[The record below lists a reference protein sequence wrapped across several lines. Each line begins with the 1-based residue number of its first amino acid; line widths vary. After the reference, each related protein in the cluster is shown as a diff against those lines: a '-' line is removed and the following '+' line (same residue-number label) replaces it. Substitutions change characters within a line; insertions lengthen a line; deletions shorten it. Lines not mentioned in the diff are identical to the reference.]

1 MKQNTDYG
9 FDIQKTYLEMMLS
22 DAQTFVRCQGIFNPE
37 SFDRKLQDV
46 ATFLKEFVAEHNTL
60 PTEQIINSACPGS
73 NLKIPEGLN
82 EQHYDWL
89 LTDFETFT
97 RHKGLE
103 KAILESADLLEKG
116 EYGPV
121 EAKIKEAVQIGLQK
135 DLGIDYFEDPKG
147 RLLGL
152 KDNNGQVS
160 TGWESL
166 DKKLFGGL
174 NKGEL
179 NIFAGGSGAGKSLF
193 LANLGVNWAL
203 AGLNVLYVTL
213 ELSESLVSMRVD
225 SMIAEIPSREVF
237 KQIDDV
243 EMKVKMIGKKSG
255 AFQVKYM
262 PSGKTPNDV
271 RSYIKEYEIK
281 TGKKVDVL
289 LLDYLDLLMP
299 NGAKI
304 SAENLYIKDKY
315 VSEELRNLAMELN
328 CVFVTAAQL
337 NRGAVE
343 EIEFDHSHISG
354 GLSKIQTADNVFGI
368 FTSRAMRER
377 GRYQLQ
383 LMKTRN
389 SGGVGQKI
397 DLAFDLDTLR
407 IFDCDEEDDEN
418 NYQSAGQKSGSSTIM
433 DSLKRSNTTSGAS
446 VVDPGAGA
454 PVAKITA
461 DTDSTRL
468 RNFINNLPGDEDE

>member
-1 MKQNTDYG
+1 
-9 FDIQKTYLEMMLS
+9 
-22 DAQTFVRCQGIFNPE
+22 
-37 SFDRKLQDV
+37 
-46 ATFLKEFVAEHNTL
+46 
-60 PTEQIINSACPGS
+60 
-73 NLKIPEGLN
+73 
-82 EQHYDWL
+82 
-89 LTDFETFT
+89 
-97 RHKGLE
+97 
-103 KAILESADLLEKG
+103 
-116 EYGPV
+116 
-121 EAKIKEAVQIGLQK
+121 
-135 DLGIDYFEDPKG
+135 
-147 RLLGL
+147 
-152 KDNNGQVS
+152 
-160 TGWESL
+160 
-166 DKKLFGGL
+166 
-174 NKGEL
+174 
-179 NIFAGGSGAGKSLF
+179 
-193 LANLGVNWAL
+193 
-203 AGLNVLYVTL
+203 
-213 ELSESLVSMRVD
+213 MRID
-225 SMIAEIPSREVF
+225 SMVTGINTRDVF
-237 KQIDDV
+237 KSIDDV
-243 EMKVKMIGKKSG
+243 EMKVKMIGKKNG

-446 VVDPGAGA
+446 VEDPNAGA